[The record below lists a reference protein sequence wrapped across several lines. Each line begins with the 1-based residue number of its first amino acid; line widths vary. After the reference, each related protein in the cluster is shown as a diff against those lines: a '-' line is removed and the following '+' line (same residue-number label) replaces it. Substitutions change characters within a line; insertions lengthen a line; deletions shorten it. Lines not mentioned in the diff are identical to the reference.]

1 MPRGERKRKV
11 EKCVA
16 NEPMFLF
23 LFVLCALWFF
33 LIGFQ
38 RKSMLIKGV
47 VQNENQRM
55 VEGYLF

>member
-23 LFVLCALWFF
+23 LFVLC
-33 LIGFQ
+33 GF
-38 RKSMLIKGV
+38 S
-47 VQNENQRM
+47 
-55 VEGYLF
+55 